1 MTVDIYS
8 SFVYQTGDQVI
19 DMYTSFVYQSG

>member
-8 SFVYQTGDQVI
+8 NFVYQTDDQVI
-19 DMYTSFVYQSG
+19 DMYTSFVYQNG